1 MPERG
6 SMGEYE
12 LRFLPLFQEDL
23 NAIVDYITGQLQNP
37 NAAGRLI
44 DDVEKA
50 IMDRLPAAE
59 AFAPYSCTI
68 QHPYPYYYIRVRNY
82 LVFYVVIG
90 NVMEVRRIVYSRRD
104 MPKLI

>member
-1 MPERG
+1 
-6 SMGEYE
+6 MGKYE

-23 NAIVDYITGQLQNP
+23 NAIVDYISFQLQNP
-37 NAAGRLI
+37 DAAERLI

-59 AFAPYSCTI
+59 AFAPYSCAI
-68 QHPYPYYYIRVRNY
+68 QHPYPYYYIQVRNY

-90 NVMEVRRIVYSRRD
+90 NVMEVRRIVYSHRD